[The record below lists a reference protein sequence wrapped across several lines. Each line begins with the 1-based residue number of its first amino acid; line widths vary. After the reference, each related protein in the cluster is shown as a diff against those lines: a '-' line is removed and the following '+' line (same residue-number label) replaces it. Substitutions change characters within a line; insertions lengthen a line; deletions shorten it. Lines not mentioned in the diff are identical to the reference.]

1 MIAEAK
7 ETMKRWFFRVA
18 ISDHVVEFS
27 LFSVFAQAAAAVQG
41 AKQGIGELRRFC
53 HFSWIFC
60 HFRVDLQLLGE
71 VEAAN
76 DFNIKLKKERM
87 ARERE
92 AAKELEKT
100 VLVADDEFDAE
111 LTNRY
116 ENVLNSV
123 CET

>member
-1 MIAEAK
+1 M
-7 ETMKRWFFRVA
+7 
-18 ISDHVVEFS
+18 
-27 LFSVFAQAAAAVQG
+27 
-41 AKQGIGELRRFC
+41 
-53 HFSWIFC
+53 
-60 HFRVDLQLLGE
+60 QLLGE

-116 ENVLNSV
+116 ENILNSV
-123 CET
+123 CETCIYLTSHQNTCRI